1 MSRKGIEFTIEIE
14 EITDYE
20 KFNSNEKLIEE
31 LQKLVNSVKYGC
43 QIGFTDDDLLRCTGT
58 IINETK
64 KECEAE
70 YTIFKGNYKRILEK
84 YYDKVKPIDR
94 MKLYFTKI

>member
-1 MSRKGIEFTIEIE
+1 MSKKGIEFVIEVE

-20 KFNSNEKLIEE
+20 KFGKNKKLIEE
-31 LQKLVNSVKYGC
+31 LQKLINNVGYGC
-43 QIGFTDDDLLRCTGT
+43 QIGFTDDDILKCTGK
-58 IINETK
+58 ILNETK

-84 YYDKVKPIDR
+84 YYGKVKPIDR
-94 MKLYFTKI
+94 MKMYFTTF